1 MANIL
6 MSAIVSH
13 INTNEIPENI
23 LADNGVTMAAELL
36 TKPNILKSCEL
47 FVKNNDVNE
56 AILNLNYLV
65 VVYAPTSLLYNEIIN
80 GRITQK
86 IKYRTQF
93 EPFEIV
99 FKNIS
104 QKLCNVDKKYLN
116 RDITKKICL
125 TIEESCFQYAIQYC
139 QKNNLSTELTKN
151 TTLNNIL
158 RARYRHILSMFD
170 CDSNIMHIIENG
182 DLKKIAFANID
193 EICPIAVDE
202 HKKMLSLRLMQT
214 VTKKACDT
222 FRCTHCGAKN
232 CTYEEKQ
239 TRGADEAPSYFC
251 FCLSC
256 NRRFRGG

>member
-6 MSAIVSH
+6 MNAIIEH
-13 INTNEIPENI
+13 MNTVQIPELI
-23 LADNGVTMAAELL
+23 LIENKVASAKDLL
-36 TKPNILKSCEL
+36 NLPDILKYCEL
-47 FVKNNDVNE
+47 FLKHNDVNE
-56 AILNLNYLV
+56 AIQNLNYLV
-65 VVYAPTSLLYNEIIN
+65 LSYSPTSLLYNEIIN
-80 GRITQK
+80 GRITKK
-86 IKYRTQF
+86 IKYRAQF
-93 EPFEIV
+93 EPFDIL
-99 FKNIS
+99 FSNLS
-104 QKLCNVDKKYLN
+104 NKLCNIDTKYLN

-125 TIEESCFQYAIQYC
+125 TIEASCFKYAIEYC
-139 QKNNLSTELTKN
+139 QKNNLNTDLAKN
-151 TTLNNIL
+151 PILNNIL

-170 CDSNIMHIIENG
+170 CESNIMNIIEHG
-182 DLKKIAFANID
+182 DLTNIAFANID